1 MIWETYG
8 FTVINWPVVSLIIVS
23 IEIPARTATIR
34 SPGRF
39 RVPRDMDKVGANHAV
54 WKRYLERQL
63 C

>member
-1 MIWETYG
+1 
-8 FTVINWPVVSLIIVS
+8 LIVVS
-23 IEIPARTATIR
+23 IEIPTRTAPTC

-39 RVPRDMDKVGANHAV
+39 REPRYGKVGVNHAV